1 MVARQAVRVVRFTL
15 RTDENTGQNVKKI
28 LGVVGSPRKKGNT
41 DILVSRIL
49 DSAGEAGCDTKKLFL
64 GDLHIRECDGC
75 HSCWKGRRCSKKDD
89 MIGVYPQIIE
99 SDIIVF
105 GTPVYWY
112 GPTALMKCFIDR
124 FVYFNC
130 PGNRTKIKGKS
141 AVLAIP
147 FEEQNPGTADLL
159 IRFFEKSL
167 GYLKMKIHGKII
179 APGVSARGD
188 ILKKEKVL
196 EEAYELGSR
205 ICRFK

>member
-1 MVARQAVRVVRFTL
+1 VVKR
-15 RTDENTGQNVKKI
+15 I

-41 DILVSRIL
+41 DILVSGIL
-49 DSAGEAGCDTKKLFL
+49 DGAREAGAETERLFL

-75 HSCWKGRRCSKKDD
+75 HICWKGRKCSKKDD
-89 MIGVYPQIIE
+89 MNNIYPKIIE
-99 SDIIVF
+99 SDVIVF

-130 PGNRTKIKGKS
+130 PENRSKIRGKP

-147 FEEQNPGTADLL
+147 FEEDDPRTAHLL
-159 IRFFEKSL
+159 IKFFERSL
-167 GYLKMKIHGKII
+167 GYLEMKIRGKII

-188 ILKKEKVL
+188 ILKREKVM
-196 EEAYELGSR
+196 ADAHKLGRR
-205 ICRFK
+205 ICRSK